1 MKIKYFHFLFLI
13 CLSLNLAPKNSGEY
27 KEIVESLGLSFE
39 IKQVQTED
47 NYINTIW
54 KVYDPNNFSTQ
65 RAVLL
70 QHGLL
75 DNSWTFLAN
84 KEKSLCYTLAKE
96 GYIVYLNNV
105 RGNMFSKDHTDL
117 SWLNP
122 FGEFWNF
129 SFDEMAKYDLPTAI
143 KFIKE
148 KELISELYYVGH
160 SQGTLTYF
168 LANIIN
174 PEFMAKNIKKFAAIG
189 TVPNVNRCTSKLVK
203 FLHESNLLDLYPIG
217 NVMTIPEDVGKILS
231 MFCNAFPNFCGT
243 IVNFIIEEDGASTGR
258 IDYPKISE
266 NLFLFEPGGTS
277 LKNMKHWIQIYGAK
291 KLQMYD
297 YGEEQNLKVYGSKA
311 PPEYDVNKMKDY
323 KIPSLVTTSD
333 TDPFAH
339 PQDTLDFVNN
349 ADISGDVFEVLKL
362 HKYNHLDYCWAESA
376 KEDIYEKIIEFF
388 MK

>member
-1 MKIKYFHFLFLI
+1 MKITYFHFLLLI
-13 CLSLNLAPKNSGEY
+13 SLTICITPKNSGEY

-65 RAVLL
+65 KAVLL

-75 DNSWTFLAN
+75 DDSWTFLAS
-84 KEKSLCYTLAKE
+84 KENSLGYTMAKQ
-96 GYIVYLNNV
+96 GYIVYLNNF

-122 FGEFWNF
+122 FGKFWDF
-129 SFDEMAKYDLPTAI
+129 SFDEMAKYDLPAAI

-148 KELISELYYVGH
+148 KELIDELYYVGH

-168 LANIIN
+168 IANIIN
-174 PEFMAKNIKKFAAIG
+174 PEFMAKNIKKFAGIG
-189 TVPNVNRCTSKLVK
+189 TVPNVNHCTSKIVK
-203 FLHESNLLDLYPIG
+203 FLYNSGVLNLYPFR
-217 NVMTIPEDVGKILS
+217 NMMTIPEDVGKILS
-231 MFCNAFPNFCGT
+231 LFCSTFPNFCAH
-243 IVNFIIEEDGASTGR
+243 IVNFIIEEEGASTGR
-258 IDYPKISE
+258 VDYSKISE

-277 LKNMKHWIQIYGAK
+277 IKNMKHWIQIYGAK

-297 YGEEQNLKVYGSKA
+297 YGEDENLRVYGSNV
-311 PPEYDVNKMKDY
+311 PPVYDVDKMKNY

-333 TDPFAH
+333 TDPFAN
-339 PQDTLDFVNN
+339 PQDTLEFVNN
-349 ADISGDVFEVLKL
+349 ADISGEVFQVLRL
-362 HKYNHLDYCWAESA
+362 HKYNHLDYCWADSS
-376 KEDIYEKIIEFF
+376 KVDIYDKIVEFF
-388 MK
+388 SK